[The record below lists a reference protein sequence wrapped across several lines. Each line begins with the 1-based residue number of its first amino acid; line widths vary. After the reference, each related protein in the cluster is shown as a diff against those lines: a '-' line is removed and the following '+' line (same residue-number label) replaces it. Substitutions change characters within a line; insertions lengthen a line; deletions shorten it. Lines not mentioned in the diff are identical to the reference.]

1 TVVGMGKDF
10 ATSLGLN
17 YQTVMNIGL
26 FCVSLTVSAVMIIAG
41 SISFLGLVVPNIVSM
56 IFGANDKKT
65 TPFVYISRVIF
76 LIVCDI
82 IGRLVIYPYEIAIGM
97 MVGVI
102 GGIIFLILLLQRR

>member
-1 TVVGMGKDF
+1 DF

-17 YQTVMNIGL
+17 YQSVMNIGL

-41 SISFLGLVVPNIVSM
+41 SISFLGLVVPNIVSL
-56 IFGANDKKT
+56 IFADNDQRTLPCVALFGAIL
-65 TPFVYISRVIF
+65 V
-76 LIVCDI
+76 IVCDI
-82 IGRLVIYPYEIAIGM
+82 IGRLVIYPYEIPIGM